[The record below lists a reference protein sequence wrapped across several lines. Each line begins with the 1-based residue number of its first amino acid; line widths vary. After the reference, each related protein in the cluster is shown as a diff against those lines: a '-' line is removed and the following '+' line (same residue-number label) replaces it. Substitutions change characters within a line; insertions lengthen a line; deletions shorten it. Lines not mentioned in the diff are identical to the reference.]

1 MQFVV
6 LADRVAD
13 LAALRLGEGE
23 GHAAA
28 EDQVVDLVHQVLDD
42 ADLGRYLRTA
52 HDGREGTFDVAQDVV
67 DGLHLLLHE
76 VAQHLVAGVEVVGD
90 HGRRGVLAVR
100 RSEGVVDIAVG
111 VRSQRLGELL
121 LRSLH
126 RLLGLLVGGILLL
139 DAHGLALLFGVEA
152 EVFEHQRLARFE
164 RRSGLGSLG
173 AVGSELDGHAQ
184 FFAHGVDDLAQRE
197 LGVDLAFG
205 LAHVRH
211 DDEAAAVGEHLFQRG
226 KRPADAGVVGD
237 FTVFIQRHVEVH
249 ADDRAFA
256 LEIVRIDCCH
266 NALNFKVYLNALNPI
281 LLSNSGFEPAPEP
294 PAARCG
300 GIRRRSPSSSG
311 GSGRVPQMYA
321 FIFRNTHSSVCK
333 ITLRRDFLPCRGGAS
348 GPASAVRLS
357 ARLGRVAAEL
367 LYLQIDTCVGGILR
381 ASAGQRLR
389 PRGAEASQ
397 YCKVNRSF

>member
-1 MQFVV
+1 MAVKGR
-6 LADRVAD
+6 LMS
-13 LAALRLGEGE
+13 LRML
-23 GHAAA
+23 
-28 EDQVVDLVHQVLDD
+28 
-42 ADLGRYLRTA
+42 
-52 HDGREGTFDVAQDVV
+52 V
-67 DGLHLLLHE
+67 DGFHLLLHE

-164 RRSGLGSLG
+164 RRSGLGGLG
-173 AVGSELDGHAQ
+173 AVGSEFDGHAQ
-184 FFAHGVDDLAQRE
+184 LFAHGADDLAQRE

-300 GIRRRSPSSSG
+300 GIRRRSLSSSG
-311 GSGRVPQMYA
+311 GNVLCGDSGRVPQMYV

-333 ITLRRDFLPCRGGAS
+333 ITLRQDFLPCRGGAS

-357 ARLGRVAAEL
+357 ARLGRVAAEQ
-367 LYLQIDTCVGGILR
+367 LYLRVDACERGILR
-381 ASAGQRLR
+381 AAALR
-389 PRGAEASQ
+389 PRPKNE
-397 YCKVNRSF
+397 SF

>member
-1 MQFVV
+1 MPI
-6 LADRVAD
+6 
-13 LAALRLGEGE
+13 
-23 GHAAA
+23 
-28 EDQVVDLVHQVLDD
+28 
-42 ADLGRYLRTA
+42 RTA

-100 RSEGVVDIAVG
+100 RSKGVVDIAVG

-211 DDEAAAVGEHLFQRG
+211 DDEAATVGEHLFQRG

-333 ITLRRDFLPCRGGAS
+333 ITLRRDFLTLLRRCVRSSFGCSAFR
-348 GPASAVRLS
+348 PARP
-357 ARLGRVAAEL
+357 GRRRTALFAGR
-367 LYLQIDTCVGGILR
+367 YLRKRHI
-381 ASAGQRLR
+381 AGC
-389 PRGAEASQ
+389 RGAEASAARCRGVAILQ
-397 YCKVNRSF
+397 GKSVVLTDCRFSVCGRRRMRRTPPAGRCSPPHGAVAGAALRVLAEERIF